1 MKRNREKSQDRE
13 GQRERGGSCGE
24 GGRVPIALFCGVC
37 GTLCW
42 TAGCWDAAV
51 GKGALPGNMALKES
65 VEQP

>member
-1 MKRNREKSQDRE
+1 MKRNREKSQDSE
-13 GQRERGGSCGE
+13 GQRER

-42 TAGCWDAAV
+42 TAGCWDAAA